1 MEKVLVE
8 IFAGVNEFR
17 GGCAGCA
24 GGCAPVDS
32 KQQYEEAKKYLGE
45 KYADLVEIKFTD
57 TSDQKIED
65 YPEVDQIIKR
75 GYEYPI
81 TFVNGEARLASR
93 VSVEALD
100 EIIEE
105 LKKQ

>member
-1 MEKVLVE
+1 MEKVIVE

-24 GGCAPVDS
+24 GGCAPVDT
-32 KQQYEEAKKYLGE
+32 KQQYEDARKYLGE
-45 KYADLVEIKFTD
+45 KYADLVEVKYVD
-57 TSDQKIED
+57 TSEQNIAD
-65 YPEVDQIIKR
+65 YPEVAQIIKR
-75 GYEYPI
+75 GYEFPI

-93 VSVEALD
+93 VPVEALA

-105 LKKQ
+105 LKGQ

>member
-1 MEKVLVE
+1 
-8 IFAGVNEFR
+8 
-17 GGCAGCA
+17 
-24 GGCAPVDS
+24 
-32 KQQYEEAKKYLGE
+32 
-45 KYADLVEIKFTD
+45 
-57 TSDQKIED
+57 
-65 YPEVDQIIKR
+65 VDQIIKR

>member
-1 MEKVLVE
+1 MEKILVE
-8 IFAGVNEFR
+8 IFAGVNEIK
-17 GGCAGCA
+17 GGWAGCA
-24 GGCAPVDS
+24 GGCGPVDT
-32 KQQYEEAKKYLGE
+32 KQQYEDAKKYLAD
-45 KYADLVEIKFTD
+45 KYADLVEVKYTD
-57 TSDQKIED
+57 TSDQKIENF
-65 YPEVDQIIKR
+65 PEVDQIIKR

>member
-8 IFAGVNEFR
+8 IYAGVNEFR

-24 GGCAPVDS
+24 GGCAPVDT
-32 KQQYEEAKKYLGE
+32 KQQYEEAKKFLAD
-45 KYADLVEIKFTD
+45 KYADLVEIKYTD
-57 TSDQKIED
+57 TSDLSID
-65 YPEVDQIIKR
+65 DFPEVAQIIQR

-81 TFVNGEARLASR
+81 TFINGEARLASR
-93 VSVEALD
+93 VSIDALE
-100 EIIEE
+100 EIIED

>member
-8 IFAGVNEFR
+8 IFAGVNEFK

-24 GGCAPVDS
+24 GGCAPVDT
-32 KQQYEEAKKYLGE
+32 KQQYEDAKKYLAE
-45 KYADLVEIKFTD
+45 NYADLVEVKYTD
-57 TSDQKIED
+57 TSEQNIED
-65 YPEVDQIIKR
+65 YPELAQVISR

-93 VSVEALD
+93 VSVDSLV
-100 EIIEE
+100 EIIED

>member
-1 MEKVLVE
+1 MEKILVE
-8 IFAGVNEFR
+8 IFAGVNEVK
-17 GGCAGCA
+17 GGWAGCA
-24 GGCAPVDS
+24 GGCGPVDT
-32 KQQYEEAKKYLGE
+32 KQQYEDAKKYLAD
-45 KYADLVEIKFTD
+45 KYADLVEVKYTD

-65 YPEVDQIIKR
+65 FPEVDQIIKR

-93 VSVEALD
+93 VSLESLE

-105 LKKQ
+105 IKKQ